1 MDFCCCYDACKNFEY
16 LCFLVDFLS
25 LCFILLEELNLY
37 LTGTFVY
44 CRSYF
49 AFSYGVLK
57 CLDTFSPCTINSN
70 ISNAILFRGGDARC
84 AVMLRDI

>member
-1 MDFCCCYDACKNFEY
+1 MTIFSCYDACKNFEY
-16 LCFLVDFLS
+16 LCFWWIFCRFVLYCLKN
-25 LCFILLEELNLY
+25 LNLY

-44 CRSYF
+44 YRSYF
-49 AFSYGVLK
+49 ALSYRVLK

-84 AVMLRDI
+84 

>member
-1 MDFCCCYDACKNFEY
+1 MTIFSCYDACKNFEY

-25 LCFILLEELNLY
+25 LCFILLKELNLY

-49 AFSYGVLK
+49 AFS
-57 CLDTFSPCTINSN
+57 
-70 ISNAILFRGGDARC
+70 
-84 AVMLRDI
+84 